1 MDPHFVQVKL
11 VLLLVST
18 SKIDNTTVN
27 CIIIINAE
35 LEFSATMTCDDIC
48 NWLKQNDMSEKDILP
63 FRSKSRSTIFFNT

>member
-27 CIIIINAE
+27 CIIINAE
-35 LEFSATMTCDDIC
+35 LEFSAAMTCDDIC